1 MRTGSSHASWVT
13 FHILPV
19 PDKSEEG
26 VTRLTPDS
34 ALVWMSHNRELGRE
48 PITDTQDTGAQG
60 RPGLGG
66 DGKGG

>member
-13 FHILPV
+13 FHILQV

-26 VTRLTPDS
+26 VTRLMPDS
-34 ALVWMSHNRELGRE
+34 ALVWMSNRELGRE
-48 PITDTQDTGAQG
+48 LITDTQDTGAQG

-66 DGKGG
+66 YGEGG